1 MNRPDYQEARR
12 RITHLEAGT
21 NAPPTADAVL
31 VLARA
36 VLAIAEAINKSHQEK
51 K

>member
-12 RITHLEAGT
+12 RLGLLEHGT
-21 NAPPTADAVL
+21 NAPPVADSVIA
-31 VLARA
+31 LARA
-36 VLAIAEAINKSHQEK
+36 VLAVAEAINKSHQEK